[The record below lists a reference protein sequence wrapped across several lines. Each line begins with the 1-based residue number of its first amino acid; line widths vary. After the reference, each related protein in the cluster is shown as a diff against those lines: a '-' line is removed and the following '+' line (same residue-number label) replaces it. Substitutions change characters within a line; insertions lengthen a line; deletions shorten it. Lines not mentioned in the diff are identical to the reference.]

1 MRSAEFGF
9 LGVVVYTRVHTPRF
23 CGDACSAGTV
33 DFLTCCLRGCL
44 TNWLPFLVIYPLIL
58 MVFSIVAS
66 LPLFLG
72 WLVLGPVIMGSI
84 FASYRDIYTA

>member
-1 MRSAEFGF
+1 
-9 LGVVVYTRVHTPRF
+9 
-23 CGDACSAGTV
+23 
-33 DFLTCCLRGCL
+33 
-44 TNWLPFLVIYPLIL
+44 